1 MSLLLIKR
9 IEVVNWQ
16 GYYGGPHEFDFEGTN
31 GRNSSI
37 VYADNG
43 LGKTALWESIE
54 FVLFNTVTK
63 KNGGSKGLVA
73 QESADKPLMNVDAFA
88 EKDNQY
94 FSVTLY
100 FKHEGTDYR
109 LLRGWYPKAKNMSV
123 TSNVDLKRVL
133 ELEDL
138 TDRNN
143 PNRHID
149 EKKIDKWIDDN
160 LLPRKLR
167 QFFLFDGTRLEEYE
181 KLMNPDSGPGEELK
195 KAIEALIRLPILSN
209 GAQLFD
215 ELDHSYATKLGI
227 ARANETDDKLLRA
240 KILECKADIET
251 TEKEMKQDL
260 DTVNKCTK
268 DIQAIDDWLKVQ
280 KPTAD
285 IQAELE
291 RLRRDKETQTKEEKR
306 LKNEIDSL
314 LENAW
319 KTILYDQIHE
329 CQHQLDIELR
339 TQQDRREKTGIL
351 KTKLEDVNRHLAGE
365 PCTLCGTQR
374 KPPSAKEKKAL
385 TEQQDGLLNNID
397 KIEEESKYPTAE
409 EITRRQQ
416 ALRKLV
422 TDSQYLNT
430 LISTENERE
439 KVKKLLKN
447 IERDIRIKEDALD
460 DDLDALVREKKAQRD
475 QLIEARGAAKTGH
488 SNCKVALDF
497 HRGVLSTLTSTPI
510 AEGDSLNV
518 RKHTQSQSICAAL
531 ATVFQR
537 TTDEFRQE
545 VVMFVEEEASRTFMG
560 VSNNSENYSGLKI
573 TEDFNVDIMD
583 KHDPPRRDAGS
594 QAQSIA
600 MAYSMLDS
608 LAKCSDFDFPMIV
621 DTPGRG
627 MGSRM
632 AEAVWDYFMK
642 TDRQVIF
649 LPYDK
654 ELKPEEGDSLY
665 GDYLA
670 ATYELEKVEGKNHT
684 EIRLRRNN
692 LERMI

>member
-1 MSLLLIKR
+1 VSLLLIKR

-16 GYYGGPHEFDFEGTN
+16 GYYGGPHKFNFEGAD

-54 FVLFNTVTK
+54 FVLFSTVTK
-63 KNGGSKGLVA
+63 KNGNSKGLVA
-73 QESADKPLMNVDAFA
+73 KESADKPLMNVDAFA

-94 FSVTLY
+94 FSVTL
-100 FKHEGTDYR
+100 FFEHEGTDYR
-109 LLRGWYPKAKNMSV
+109 LLRGWYPKAKNVDV

-143 PNRHID
+143 PNRHIY

-195 KAIEALIRLPILSN
+195 GAIEALIRLPILTS
-209 GAQLFD
+209 GTDLFD
-215 ELDHSYATKLGI
+215 ELGHSYATKLGI
-227 ARANETDDKLLRA
+227 ARANETDDKILRA
-240 KILECKADIET
+240 KLLECKSDIEET
-251 TEKEMKQDL
+251 QKEIGQDK
-260 DTVNKCTK
+260 DTVDQCTE
-268 DIQAIDDWLKVQ
+268 DIQAIDDWLKVH
-280 KPTAD
+280 KPTED
-285 IQAELE
+285 IQADLD
-291 RLRRDKETQTKEEKR
+291 RLRSDQKTQTREEKR

-319 KTILYDQIHE
+319 KTILFDKIHE
-329 CQHQLDIELR
+329 CQDQLDVELR
-339 TQQDRREKTGIL
+339 TQQDRRERTGIL
-351 KTKLEDVNRHLAGE
+351 KANLEDVNRHLAGK
-365 PCTLCGTQR
+365 PCTLCKTQR
-374 KPPSAKEKKAL
+374 KPPSAKERKVL
-385 TEQQDGLLNNID
+385 TQEKDGLLKQIA

-422 TDSQYLNT
+422 TDSQYLDT
-430 LISTENERE
+430 LISTENKRER
-439 KVKKLLKN
+439 VKKQLK
-447 IERDIRIKEDALD
+447 ITARDIGKKEDALD
-460 DDLDALVREKKAQRD
+460 DDLDALVREKKVQRD
-475 QLIEARGAAKTGH
+475 QLIENRGAAKTRH
-488 SNCKVALDF
+488 SNGTETLE
-497 HRGVLSTLTSTPI
+497 HLRGVQTSLTSTPI
-510 AEGDSLNV
+510 PEGDSLAV
-518 RKHTQSQSICAAL
+518 RRHTQSQSICAAL
-531 ATVFQR
+531 ATVFEH
-537 TTDEFRQE
+537 TTTEFRQE
-545 VVMFVEEEASRTFMG
+545 VVTYVEAEASHTFMR

-573 TEDFNVDIMD
+573 TESFNVDIMD

-627 MGSRM
+627 MGSKM

-654 ELKPEEGDSLY
+654 ELKPDVGDSLY

-670 ATYELEKVEGKNHT
+670 ATYELEKVKGKNHT
-684 EIRLRRNN
+684 QILPRIDN
-692 LERMI
+692 LE